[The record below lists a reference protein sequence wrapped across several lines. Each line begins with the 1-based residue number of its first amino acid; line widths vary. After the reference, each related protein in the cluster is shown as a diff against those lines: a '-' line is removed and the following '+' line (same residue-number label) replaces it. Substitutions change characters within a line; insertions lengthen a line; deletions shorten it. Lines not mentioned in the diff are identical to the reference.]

1 MHDERSDDSLRVE
14 ADLFAR
20 ARDSARKPAIVDG
33 SCEWTY
39 GDLAALT
46 GATAARLKAAAL
58 APGDPVVVFLDK
70 SVESVAALQ
79 AVWTA
84 GGIAVP
90 AFEGLRSR
98 QLRHIVEHS
107 GARLLV
113 STPRKLAGLD
123 AGSAGDAEL
132 VEVPRGAPRLSRR
145 DVQAIEAESALP
157 GGRTPAAIL
166 YTSGSTG
173 APKGILLSH
182 ANLRAGARIVSG
194 YLGMNSDERVL
205 SVLPFS
211 FDYGLNQL
219 LTTLRVGGTLYLQRS
234 HFPPDICRALARR
247 RITLLAAVPP
257 LWIQLMD
264 RLSPFPSM
272 SFPHLRILTNSGG
285 VLPHPLVLRY
295 REHVPWA
302 RLFLMYGLSE
312 AFRSTYL
319 PPELITARPGSIGRA
334 IPETQVFVLAADG
347 HRVCADSEPGEL
359 VHRGPTVAL
368 GYWRDPEATAQRFRP
383 DPFAPASRERVV
395 FSGDVVRRDPDGFL
409 YFVGRRDQLIK
420 TQGYRVSPE
429 EVESVIHDSGMVSAV
444 VVGAVP
450 DETAGSVLVA
460 HVVPAQGFS
469 ENAFMAFCHRE
480 MPTYMVPKVV
490 RMHRSLPCTASGKL
504 DRKAVTDDASL
515 ASGALRLH
523 GSTATV

>member
-46 GATAARLKAAAL
+46 CATAARLKAAAL

-123 AGSAGDAEL
+123 AGSAGGAEL
-132 VEVPRGAPRLSRR
+132 VEVPRSAPRLSRR
-145 DVQAIEAESALP
+145 DVQVLEAESALP

-247 RITLLAAVPP
+247 RITLLAAVRRCGSSS
-257 LWIQLMD
+257 WTGC
-264 RLSPFPSM
+264 RPSRRCP
-272 SFPHLRILTNSGG
+272 SRTCASS
-285 VLPHPLVLRY
+285 RT
-295 REHVPWA
+295 RA
-302 RLFLMYGLSE
+302 ACSRT
-312 AFRSTYL
+312 RSSCATASTC
-319 PPELITARPGSIGRA
+319 PGRACSSCTGCPRPSARP
-334 IPETQVFVLAADG
+334 T
-347 HRVCADSEPGEL
+347 C
-359 VHRGPTVAL
+359 
-368 GYWRDPEATAQRFRP
+368 RP
-383 DPFAPASRERVV
+383 S
-395 FSGDVVRRDPDGFL
+395 
-409 YFVGRRDQLIK
+409 
-420 TQGYRVSPE
+420 
-429 EVESVIHDSGMVSAV
+429 
-444 VVGAVP
+444 
-450 DETAGSVLVA
+450 
-460 HVVPAQGFS
+460 
-469 ENAFMAFCHRE
+469 
-480 MPTYMVPKVV
+480 
-490 RMHRSLPCTASGKL
+490 
-504 DRKAVTDDASL
+504 
-515 ASGALRLH
+515 
-523 GSTATV
+523 